1 MASAREALAKGC
13 YLLRCKERSFY
24 AAAANGH
31 SAIWPEAEA
40 RSDGNEVRFVR
51 DGKQIYLC
59 NAVYAAFNFD
69 VVTVLKD

>member
-1 MASAREALAKGC
+1 MATARRALAKGS
-13 YLLRCKERSFY
+13 YLLRCKESSFF

-31 SAIWPEAEA
+31 SAVWPEAEA
-40 RSDGNEVRFVR
+40 ISDGKEVRFVR

-69 VVTVLKD
+69 IVAVLKI